1 MIKGMTHRLTHL
13 LRLDGYFGV
22 MAWVLAALLFI
33 NRLSSMVKLF
43 MALYLRQELGLAIE
57 TVGWLLSA
65 YGAGL
70 LIGSMLGGLL
80 SDHVRTARLTAALF
94 FVSMWVLILLGLV
107 TQVPLLAGL
116 LLLSGAV
123 DGAIRTLHQRLIMEY
138 CEVAQRSR
146 AQALSRVARNLGMAA
161 AGVAGGV
168 LAQTDFRWVFFASA
182 AMTLLALLWF
192 VRTTWR
198 RPVLVPDEKPDTGS
212 GLCVPY
218 RDNPF
223 LWLLATTVL
232 LGMAFDTVYST
243 LGNYLRDYYRLSTE
257 AIGWQFAL
265 NAVLVV
271 SLQIPLTHWG
281 ERWGTRRQLVAGS
294 LLLACGLGMLPLGSG
309 LLYACLS
316 TVVWTLGEALFMPP
330 LNARVMQHAQR
341 GKSGQYFG
349 VFFMSWSAS
358 ALLSPMLG
366 GQLYGHFGGHS
377 VWLVSAA
384 LALLSIPMI
393 YQATR
398 PRAPDK
404 LEGQPRRTIS
414 LS

>member
-1 MIKGMTHRLTHL
+1 MASRLTHL
-13 LRLDGYFGV
+13 LRLNGYFGV

-70 LIGSMLGGLL
+70 LVGSMLGGWL

-94 FVSMWVLILLGLV
+94 FVSVWVLILLGLV
-107 TQVPLLAGL
+107 TQVPLLAAL
-116 LLLSGAV
+116 LLLSGGI

-168 LAQTDFRWVFFASA
+168 LAQTDFRWVFFGSA

-192 VRTTWR
+192 VRTTWQ
-198 RPVLVPDEKPDTGS
+198 RPVLINDEKSTDDAGS
-212 GLCVPY
+212 GVPY
-218 RDNPF
+218 RDKPF
-223 LWLLATTVL
+223 LWLLAATAVL
-232 LGMAFDTVYST
+232 GIAFDTVYST
-243 LGNYLRDYYRLSTE
+243 LGNYLRDYYQLSTQ
-257 AIGWQFAL
+257 AIGWQFGL
-265 NAVLVV
+265 NALLVIA
-271 SLQIPLTHWG
+271 LQIPLSHWG
-281 ERWGTRRQLVAGS
+281 ERWGMRRQMLLGS
-294 LLLACGLGMLPLGSG
+294 VLLACGLGMLPFGSG
-309 LLYACLS
+309 LFYVCLS
-316 TVVWTLGEALFMPP
+316 TLIWTLGEAFFMPP
-330 LNARVMQHAQR
+330 LNVLAMRFAQG

-349 VFFMSWSAS
+349 LFFMSWSAS
-358 ALLSPMLG
+358 ALLSPVLS

-377 VWLVSAA
+377 VWLASA
-384 LALLSIPMI
+384 LMVLISIPLTW
-393 YQATR
+393 QATR
-398 PRAPDK
+398 VRPVA
-404 LEGQPRRTIS
+404 
-414 LS
+414 

>member
-1 MIKGMTHRLTHL
+1 MTRNLIHL
-13 LRLDGYFGV
+13 LRPNGYFSL

-70 LIGSMLGGLL
+70 LVGSMLGGLL
-80 SDHVRTARLTAALF
+80 SDHVRTARLTATLF
-94 FVSMWVLILLGLV
+94 FVSVFVLILLGLV

-116 LLLSGAV
+116 LLLSGTL

-138 CEVAQRSR
+138 CEPAQRSR

-168 LAQTDFRWVFFASA
+168 LAQTDFRWVFFVSA
-182 AMTLLALLWF
+182 VMTLLALLWF

-198 RPVLVPDEKPDTGS
+198 RAVLEPDEVTEAGTGTPLRDTA
-212 GLCVPY
+212 
-218 RDNPF
+218 F
-223 LWLLATTVL
+223 LWLLGAAVL

-243 LGNYLRDYYRLSTE
+243 LGNYLRDYYHLSTE
-257 AIGWQFAL
+257 AIGWQFGL
-265 NAVLVV
+265 NAMLVV
-271 SLQIPLTHWG
+271 ALQIPLTHWG
-281 ERWGTRRQLVAGS
+281 ERWGLRRQLLAGCV
-294 LLLACGLGMLPLGSG
+294 LLAVGLGMLPFGSG
-309 LLYACLS
+309 LFYVCLS
-316 TVVWTLGEALFMPP
+316 TVIWTLGEAFFMPP
-330 LNARVMQHAQR
+330 MNVLVMRHAQD

-349 VFFMSWSAS
+349 LFFMSWSAS
-358 ALLSPMLG
+358 ALLSPVLS

-377 VWLVSAA
+377 VWLASAT
-384 LALLSIPMI
+384 LALLTLPLI
-393 YQATR
+393 YLATR
-398 PRAPDK
+398 FSTQAKAQVASPRA
-404 LEGQPRRTIS
+404 TS

>member
-1 MIKGMTHRLTHL
+1 
-13 LRLDGYFGV
+13 
-22 MAWVLAALLFI
+22 
-33 NRLSSMVKLF
+33 
-43 MALYLRQELGLAIE
+43 
-57 TVGWLLSA
+57 
-65 YGAGL
+65 
-70 LIGSMLGGLL
+70 
-80 SDHVRTARLTAALF
+80 
-94 FVSMWVLILLGLV
+94 
-107 TQVPLLAGL
+107 
-116 LLLSGAV
+116 
-123 DGAIRTLHQRLIMEY
+123 
-138 CEVAQRSR
+138 
-146 AQALSRVARNLGMAA
+146 
-161 AGVAGGV
+161 
-168 LAQTDFRWVFFASA
+168 
-182 AMTLLALLWF
+182 
-192 VRTTWR
+192 
-198 RPVLVPDEKPDTGS
+198 
-212 GLCVPY
+212 
-218 RDNPF
+218 
-223 LWLLATTVL
+223 
-232 LGMAFDTVYST
+232 
-243 LGNYLRDYYRLSTE
+243 
-257 AIGWQFAL
+257 L

-309 LLYACLS
+309 LFYACLS

-404 LEGQPRRTIS
+404 PEGQTGRTVS